1 MIYLAF
7 SIFLMLLVFNFS
19 RYGAEVV
26 KYRAKFAELEAD
38 SKRLS
43 NALSDVVAE
52 RDRIKSKHAFLDAKL
67 ALLERDYKYSV
78 EADVIL
84 KKLSVF
90 YEEHDSYST
99 VEDWV
104 IGVTPVFSKFLTYIE
119 NLESGV
125 ESRLN

>member
-52 RDRIKSKHAFLDAKL
+52 RDRIKSQHAFLDAKL

-119 NLESGV
+119 NLESRV

>member
-7 SIFLMLLVFNFS
+7 SIFLMLLVINIS
-19 RYGAEVV
+19 RYGAEIG

-43 NALSDVVAE
+43 NTLSDVVAE
-52 RDRIKSKHAFLDAKL
+52 RDRIKSKYVFLESNL

-84 KKLSVF
+84 KKLSVL
-90 YEEHDSYST
+90 YEEHESYST
-99 VEDWV
+99 VEEWV
-104 IGVTPVFSKFLTYIE
+104 IGADPVFSKFLTYVE

-125 ESRLN
+125 ETRLN

>member
-52 RDRIKSKHAFLDAKL
+52 RDRIKSQHAFLDAKL

-90 YEEHDSYST
+90 YEEHDSHST

-104 IGVTPVFSKFLTYIE
+104 I
-119 NLESGV
+119 
-125 ESRLN
+125 